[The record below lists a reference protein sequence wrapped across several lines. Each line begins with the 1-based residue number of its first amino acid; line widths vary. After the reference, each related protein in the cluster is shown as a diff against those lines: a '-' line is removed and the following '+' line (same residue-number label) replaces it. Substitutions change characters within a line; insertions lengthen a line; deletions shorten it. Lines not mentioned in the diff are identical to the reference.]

1 MRGWV
6 FSKCLLNPW
15 TLIDFQC
22 HFHHLVLTFEIFY
35 FGLTNETP
43 NWHLSHLSF
52 ISLLEKPFTCTKL
65 SQCSSAKNSCNALPA
80 SKLKSKSL
88 INTTRALLN
97 LALDYFFNFIFR
109 AILYIPGVAQKSLS
123 PREIT
128 LSLHMFFFHL
138 ESSYHSS
145 VLSSQFTLRK
155 LTHILQVLA
164 ELSLSI
170 NNIALLQRYFHF
182 DMKNG

>member
-1 MRGWV
+1 MKGWV
-6 FSKCLLNPW
+6 FSKCLLDPC
-15 TLIDFQC
+15 TLIHFQC
-22 HFHHLVLTFEIFY
+22 HFHHLVLTFKIFY

-43 NWHLSHLSF
+43 NCYLTHLSF
-52 ISLLEKPFTCTKL
+52 ILLLEKPFTCTKL
-65 SQCSSAKNSCNALPA
+65 SQCPSAKNSCNALPA

-97 LALDYFFNFIFR
+97 LSLDYFFNFIFR
-109 AILYIPGVAQKSLS
+109 AILYIPGVTQKSLP
-123 PREIT
+123 PRQIT

-138 ESSYHSS
+138 ESSYHIS
-145 VLSSQFTLRK
+145 VLSSQFPLRK
-155 LTHILQVLA
+155 LTHIFQVLA